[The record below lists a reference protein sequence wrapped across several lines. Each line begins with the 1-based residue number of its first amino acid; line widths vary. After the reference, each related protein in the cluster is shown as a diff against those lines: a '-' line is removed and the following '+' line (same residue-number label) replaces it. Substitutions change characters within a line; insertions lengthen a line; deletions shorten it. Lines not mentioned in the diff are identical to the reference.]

1 MHGARIQDFSSGGTK
16 RTVRKK
22 VLTFFK
28 SLISFDRVGQWFI
41 SHKTIILKR
50 FQGSHIDCK
59 FVLKPI
65 SINCV
70 FPRRVCPVPRKDTIS
85 KCCLKHYQ
93 ALISVGCTLY
103 TLGCRVK
110 AFK

>member
-1 MHGARIQDFSSGGTK
+1 MNCQ
-16 RTVRKK
+16 KK
-22 VLTFFK
+22 GSDIFL
-28 SLISFDRVGQWFI
+28 SLISFDRMGQWFI
-41 SHKTIILKR
+41 SQKTTIFKR
-50 FQGSHIDCK
+50 FQGSNIDCK

-65 SINCV
+65 FLNCV
-70 FPRRVCPVPRKDTIS
+70 PRRVCPVPPKDTIS
-85 KCCLKHYQ
+85 KCCLTRNQ